1 MAQVFLSYSRQDQAA
16 MLEVKTALTNAGAA
30 VWTDETLE
38 PGTPIWQRTI
48 ETQIAAAA
56 CVVVLLSPTAKD
68 SHWVRS
74 EISRARLENID
85 IVPVIVNGKRDADVL
100 PLGLENANWID
111 LRGDRQRGLS
121 QLVATISQVTRK
133 AASSGLII
141 LPRSV
146 SSATREGPIED
157 RHHWQKVGRVLRYY
171 GEVNAA
177 GVELTLPVQLGDLL
191 YFGPEDEGLL
201 QRVESIE
208 LDRAPVTRVAAGTQ
222 VGIRVWG
229 TVQPGWQVERATD
242 ARRALY
248 MGSIK
253 HFYQR
258 LSVATLTLESS
269 LATGDLIEIRGP
281 GTRFLQKVRSIE
293 INRQRVTCANRGAE
307 IGVAVILPVQ
317 RENRV
322 YRIE

>member
-1 MAQVFLSYSRQDQAA
+1 MAKVFLSYSREDQAA
-16 MLEVKTALTNAGAA
+16 MVEVKAAMTKAGAA

-38 PGTPIWQRTI
+38 PGTPTWQRTI

-56 CVVVLLSPTAKD
+56 CVVVLLSPAAKD

-85 IVPVIVNGKRDADVL
+85 IVPVIVSGRRDADVL

-121 QLVATISQVTRK
+121 RLVTAVSQVISK
-133 AASSGLII
+133 AASAGLII
-141 LPRSV
+141 LPKSV
-146 SSATREGPIED
+146 SSATTEGPIED
-157 RHHWQKVGRVLRYY
+157 RYHWQKVGRVLRYY
-171 GEVNAA
+171 GRVNAA
-177 GVELTLPVQLGDLL
+177 GIELTLPVQLGDLL
-191 YFGPEDEGLL
+191 YFGPDDKGLL

-208 LDRAPVTRVAAGTQ
+208 LDRTPVTRGDAGAQ

-229 TVQPGWQVERATD
+229 AVQPGWEIERATD

-248 MGSIK
+248 VGSIR
-253 HFYQR
+253 HFYPG
-258 LSVATLTLESS
+258 LSVATLTLEGS
-269 LATGDLIEIRGP
+269 LATGDLIEIRGQ
-281 GTRFLQKVRSIE
+281 GTGFLQTVRTIE
-293 INRQRVTCANRGAE
+293 INRQRVTCASRGAE
-307 IGVAVILPVQ
+307 IGVAVILPAQ
-317 RENRV
+317 RDNRV